1 MTAGVKRIMRVGN
14 WWNTIQANQLEKKIV
29 PEQLPLH
36 LGMILDGNRRFAKKL
51 GVARK
56 YGHLLG
62 INKFREVL
70 AWCDDV
76 GIKHVTIWVFSSENW
91 DRDPDEIDDITD
103 LFLKEAKHQL
113 KTKAFL
119 KKNIRFRAIGDYSRF
134 PRELQTLL
142 HRLEDQTSKC
152 TKLML
157 NVSIG
162 YGGRQEI
169 IHAVNQ
175 FVKKNPGKTITSEG
189 ITKHSYL
196 ADQPPPDLI
205 IRTSGEHRHSGFLLW
220 HSPYAEYYFSSVFW
234 PALSKVDFFRA
245 LLDYQGR
252 QRRFGK

>member
-1 MTAGVKRIMRVGN
+1 MSWAN
-14 WWNTIQANQLEKKIV
+14 WWNSLQASQLIKRIV
-29 PEQLPLH
+29 PQQLPVH

-51 GVARK
+51 GIARK
-56 YGHLLG
+56 YGHQLG

-70 AWCDDV
+70 AWCDDL

-103 LFLKEAKHQL
+103 LFIQEATTQL
-113 KTKAFL
+113 KTKAFVQ
-119 KKNIRFRAIGDYSRF
+119 KGIRFRAIGDYSKF
-134 PRELQTLL
+134 PKKLQTLL
-142 HRLEDQTSKC
+142 HELEEQTKDC

-169 IHAVNQ
+169 LHATN
-175 FVKKNPGKTITSEG
+175 KHIAEHPGKEITAEDITIN
-189 ITKHSYL
+189 SYL
-196 ADQPPPDLI
+196 SDQPTPDLI

-220 HSPYAEYYFSSVFW
+220 HSPYAEYYFSNVFW
-234 PALSKVDFFRA
+234 PALSKVDLLRA
-245 LLDYQGR
+245 LIDYQGR